1 MSRLEIYSERA
12 RKVTLGAM
20 SALAPIAVGP
30 IVVIY
35 GYDLITNPYVQSVGI
50 GLGLWGIY
58 LLNKRRLRRKEPPE
72 ARMEARIRRLIDIDE

>member
-1 MSRLEIYSERA
+1 MSKLKIYSERA
-12 RKVTLGAM
+12 RKATVGAM

-58 LLNKRRLRRKEPPE
+58 LLIKRRLRRKEPPE
-72 ARMEARIRRLIDIDE
+72 ARMEARIRRLLDIDE

>member
-1 MSRLEIYSERA
+1 MSKLKIYSERA
-12 RKVTLGAM
+12 RKVTVGAM

-58 LLNKRRLRRKEPPE
+58 LLNKRRLWRKEPPE
-72 ARMEARIRRLIDIDE
+72 ARMEARIRCLLDIDE